1 MTEQTALNL
10 ISACFGFVAAIFF
23 CVGSAFMNHEKLV
36 ALSRTYWDYNL
47 EFAKATVAQST
58 QYAIGGLLLL
68 FSFVLQVVAT
78 QASTTNQITNH
89 PIYGHYLFVVTATLL
104 ILGSLSKI
112 LYSKTNKARMQKV
125 EAELQQE
132 KPA

>member
-10 ISACFGFVAAIFF
+10 VSACFGFVAAIFF
-23 CVGSAFMNHEKLV
+23 CIGSAFTSHEKLV
-36 ALSRTYWDYNL
+36 ALSKTYWGYNL

-78 QASTTNQITNH
+78 QASATNQLTNH
-89 PIYGHYLFVVTATLL
+89 PIYGHYLFVLAVTLL
-104 ILGSLSKI
+104 TLGSLMKI
-112 LYSKTNKARMQKV
+112 LYSKTNKARMHKV
-125 EAELQQE
+125 ETELKQE
-132 KPA
+132 KSA